1 VGWPSTQTWP
11 SFDLKPRGCH
21 LTIVAGRWQRPADS
35 LRDLGRRDPRAGA
48 AQREGARC
56 SGWCEAEEGHRR
68 AGTPREHRDEVTG
81 EIRLAALCDH
91 ALVGQDGKVSL
102 LGIFRNI
109 SVSALPA
116 QHPRM
121 FLVAILGLEVGQ
133 HTVVVRLLKPDGQ
146 QAMPNPPEIS
156 VHASAGQ
163 DVNVIVELN
172 NMNFTTYGS
181 HRFQLSV
188 DGEAVGDLP
197 VAIVQMQPP
206 GERRRSN

>member
-1 VGWPSTQTWP
+1 VS
-11 SFDLKPRGCH
+11 
-21 LTIVAGRWQRPADS
+21 
-35 LRDLGRRDPRAGA
+35 
-48 AQREGARC
+48 
-56 SGWCEAEEGHRR
+56 
-68 AGTPREHRDEVTG
+68 G
-81 EIRLAALCDH
+81 EIRLGALCDH

-109 SVSALPA
+109 SVSGLPA

-121 FLVAILGLEVGQ
+121 FLVAILGLEIGP
-133 HTVVVRLLKPDGQ
+133 HSVVVRLLRPDGQ

-172 NMNFTTYGS
+172 NMSFTTYGM

-188 DGEAVGDLP
+188 DGEAIGDLP
-197 VAIVQMQPP
+197 VSIVQMQPQ
-206 GERRRSN
+206 GERRRTN